1 MLSDGILSNTL
12 VRMKFIAFWLAWTPP
27 KKLFCPPDL
36 VMGLSCVL
44 TRIQLTH
51 QQKNSQR
58 PTQLQFLCMP
68 TRSMPTQKFFLLAGP
83 KFEPFYVS
91 LQVAAQSDATYVP
104 GYSWHVNKRVPDG
117 NINYSC
123 HGTAQPSY
131 QLLGREGHL
140 WQWGHLW
147 KQNYW
152 QYSLQ
157 ADNSFHRP
165 NSNSHPGRYTGS
177 AYTSARRVLTFVWS

>member
-1 MLSDGILSNTL
+1 MPGYSWHKKQKSSRRQHQPLLPCYSPAKLPVT
-12 VRMKFIAFWLAWTPP
+12 WLNRGRSSWCYHWE
-27 KKLFCPPDL
+27 LFCWHVCCIQARTVAPTL
-36 VMGLSCVL
+36 KIVL
-44 TRIQLTH
+44 
-51 QQKNSQR
+51 
-58 PTQLQFLCMP
+58 P
-68 TRSMPTQKFFLLAGP
+68 AAP

-177 AYTSARRVLTFVWS
+177 AYTSAWRVLTFVWS

>member
-1 MLSDGILSNTL
+1 MP
-12 VRMKFIAFWLAWTPP
+12 A
-27 KKLFCPPDL
+27 
-36 VMGLSCVL
+36 
-44 TRIQLTH
+44 
-51 QQKNSQR
+51 QKNVLPAGPKLEPFHVLLQVA
-58 PTQLQFLCMP
+58 TQSDATYLPGYSWHVNKRIPNARLIPLQFFC
-68 TRSMPTQKFFLLAGP
+68 MPTQKIVLPAGP

-104 GYSWHVNKRVPDG
+104 GYSWHVNKRVPNG

-123 HGTAQPSY
+123 HGSAQPSY

-177 AYTSARRVLTFVWS
+177 AYTSAWRVLTFVWS